1 MDRLATAGLTTTM
14 TTTTH
19 TVPRPSAHPELASI
33 RRAITRR
40 SFCTLATASPT
51 NRPHVAG
58 VLYVAE
64 EDVLYVNTRLGSRKA
79 RNVNANP
86 RAFVC
91 IPVRRLPI
99 GPPSSIQFGATAHIV
114 GPDDPSIQPLLGS
127 GRLKA
132 ITSHG
137 ELDLPDSC
145 FLRIRPAGKLL
156 TYGLGLPLRRLL
168 HDPLNAGGSVELD

>member
-1 MDRLATAGLTTTM
+1 MDRLGIARFTGIM

-19 TVPRPSAHPELASI
+19 TMAPSARPELASI

-79 RNVNANP
+79 RNVSANP
-86 RAFVC
+86 QTFVC

-99 GPPSSIQFGATAHIV
+99 GPPSSIQFGATADV
-114 GPDDPSIQPLLGS
+114 VRPDDPDIEPLLRS

-145 FLRIRPAGKLL
+145 FLRIRPDGKLL

-168 HDPLNAGGSVELD
+168 RDPLNAGGSVDLD